1 MIDILDAARYL
12 VLLSYGKRQYSLTQ
26 LKLQKLLY
34 LAQGWNYVWDDKPL
48 FDDDFVP
55 WGYGPANE
63 KVYKEFKKYG
73 RTEIPEE
80 EGKDT
85 ISNIDA
91 KETLEAI
98 WIEFGKKSAYDLIEL
113 TRKQSP
119 WIDAYLNKTKIT
131 NDSIRQYFKAT
142 Y

>member
-12 VLLSYGKRQYSLTQ
+12 ILLSYGKKQYSLTQ

-34 LAQGWNYVWDDKPL
+34 LAQGWSYVWDDKPL
-48 FDDDFVP
+48 FDDDFVA
-55 WGYGPANE
+55 WGYGPVNE
-63 KVYKEFKKYG
+63 KVCEEFKKYG
-73 RTEIPEE
+73 RTEIPKE

-85 ISNIDA
+85 IDDIDA

-119 WIDAYLNKTKIT
+119 WIDACSNATNIT
-131 NDSIRQYFKAT
+131 NNSIRQYFTAT